1 MMHLPPSRRCFLTGG
16 AALAAACI
24 LPHPGCAATLASPSP
39 GANDPEF
46 EWEEVL
52 FEGDDAAVAAEHAPF
67 GAAFVAPKCAL
78 PGQLSFSVCESA
90 RDWYP
95 PSKSR

>member
-1 MMHLPPSRRCFLTGG
+1 MTDLPPSRRCFLTGG

-24 LPHPGCAATLASPSP
+24 LPHPGRAATLPSASP
-39 GANDPEF
+39 GADDPEF

-52 FEGDDAAVAAEHAPF
+52 FGVDDAAVAAKHAPF
-67 GAAFVAPKCAL
+67 RAAFVAPKCAP
-78 PGQLSFSVCESA
+78 PGQLSFSACEAA
-90 RDWYP
+90 RDWYL